1 MLFFSYGVLFLRMI
15 SYGDFVYIWIDCQR
29 DQWQALEGLAGVA
42 LYRGD
47 MNRAVSCYQK
57 AVGICAAVGNN
68 TQEQDRLVRKL
79 SSVLRSRAQRN
90 GGNGVHHPQPG
101 MCSVSSASSKYLLLA
116 PVY

>member
-1 MLFFSYGVLFLRMI
+1 MLFVSYGVLFLRMI
-15 SYGDFVYIWIDCQR
+15 SYGDFLYIWIDCQR

-90 GGNGVHHPQPG
+90 GGNGVRHPQPG
-101 MCSVSSASSKYLLLA
+101 MCSVSSARS
-116 PVY
+116 